1 MKLIGSL
8 SSPYVR
14 KVRVVLAEKKMDVP
28 LEIEDVWSAKTVIG
42 DSNPLGKIPV
52 LQLDDGTC
60 IYDSR
65 VIVEY
70 LDSRA
75 PIHRLIPENG
85 RERTEVK
92 VWEAL
97 ADGCQDASVAI
108 LLERKRPAELQW
120 QDWIARQARKVDA
133 ALASMSRS
141 LGKNPWCYGAKF
153 SLADI
158 AVGVSLGYL
167 LFRFPE
173 NNWQTTYPNL
183 RAHYE
188 KLMQRESFIETV
200 PVLPK

>member
-8 SSPYVR
+8 TSPYVR
-14 KVRVVLAEKKMDVP
+14 KARIVLAEKKMEYEFV
-28 LEIEDVWSAKTVIG
+28 LENVHAPDTTIDHF
-42 DSNPLGKIPV
+42 NPLGKIPT
-52 LQLDDGTC
+52 LILDDGTC

-75 PIHRLIPENG
+75 PIHRLIPEGG

-97 ADGCQDASVAI
+97 ADGMQDAAI
-108 LLERKRPAELQW
+108 AVLLETKRPNESARSPE
-120 QDWIARQARKVDA
+120 WIAKQARKVDA

-141 LGKNPWCYGAKF
+141 IGKSPWCYGKSF

-158 AVGVSLGYL
+158 AVGTSLGYL
-167 LFRFPE
+167 AFRFPE
-173 NNWQTTYPNL
+173 NNWQKTYPNL
-183 RAHYE
+183 LAHYN
-188 KLMQRESFIETV
+188 KLMERESFKDTV
-200 PVLPK
+200 PKG